1 MEWFM
6 LYKIKNNDFRLS
18 SHEIGTATIDI
29 IGVLCKKAFFQ
40 KKRKFILTNLTR
52 VNVDVWEKIWHLTI
66 LLHLADVGYLIF
78 SRI

>member
-1 MEWFM
+1 M

-52 VNVDVWEKIWHLTI
+52 VNVDVWEKI
-66 LLHLADVGYLIF
+66 
-78 SRI
+78 